1 MSMAAM
7 QARTSR
13 GRSIKKEAWVGC
25 LLESSLLKRRD
36 AAALEEGVHLSHRY
50 FAGWPLGC
58 SVMIPKPAGQ
68 VLLRACPIQQR
79 RRICWRSWALIFC
92 LGDEKPSS
100 EWNLFPC

>member
-1 MSMAAM
+1 MPAIP
-7 QARTSR
+7 ARTNR
-13 GRSIKKEAWVGC
+13 RRSIKKEAWLGC

-79 RRICWRSWALIFC
+79 RRVCWRSWSLIVD
-92 LGDEKPSS
+92 LRDENLSS
-100 EWNLFPC
+100 E